1 MAHEIVKVLSD
12 LRQLTL
18 PHRLEQLV
26 LVTLNLAS
34 ILQLRV
40 ALGEFITHFHLR
52 IQLTQFVAF
61 LLVFVSLVGLL
72 EQVLLQLKLVFKVLL
87 LFDLA
92 KIQVLFD
99 HQVDVRR
106 RLSLPDGHTSV
117 PTVLLVEI
125 GLIFVLRLDLAL

>member
-40 ALGEFITHFHLR
+40 ALGELITHFHLR